1 MSAIAL
7 AVAPRGP
14 THESPVLEGETLLEG
29 VEGQVAA
36 GALGVVERAGELG
49 AGRLE
54 AAAGDEGRGRG
65 GAESGTGEHL
75 GGSAEGAI
83 GVGSSVLWRC

>member
-83 GVGSSVLWRC
+83 GVDSSVLWRC